1 MHHSGEGGGGVH
13 LCSRGKERR
22 KRRDGDVKINRKRK
36 DGEREDVWREC
47 GRMEDKEEDM
57 ME

>member
-1 MHHSGEGGGGVH
+1 M
-13 LCSRGKERR
+13 CSRGKERR

-47 GRMEDKEEDM
+47 GQMEDKEEDM